1 MHSKSPVLLVGGS
14 GIVGVRAATAL
25 RKLLPDLPLAI
36 AARDHTKAATVARD
50 VGGPTTSLVVDL
62 SRDDLGLPD
71 GSTYSAIVVFLK
83 DTEMRTM
90 RYAQRAGV
98 PYIAFSDFSFDVAP
112 LLGMFVHAP
121 TRAPILPL
129 GHMLGGVATLAAL
142 HFAKELH
149 AISSI
154 DITGVVGADDTGG
167 PASRDDFERYAAGG
181 HGALVKHAG
190 AFTWLKDAAAARTIV
205 DATGTT
211 RTAYALPLL
220 DVTSLAAATPAHS
233 VRVDLAIRGADERKQ
248 HTELILDL
256 AGTRADGTD
265 ATIRVVLTDD
275 DVHARIS
282 AYGAAL
288 AIERLVD
295 GIAPGLYGPE
305 TILDPETALRRIR
318 ELGVRVDVR
327 RAMRAVAIDRYGGV
341 DTLALRSLL
350 TPAVGPDEVLLRL
363 EIVGLGAWD
372 REEREGHYA
381 EYIGNT
387 TFPYVLGWDAAGT
400 IAAVGERVTRFS
412 VGDRVFAVPFPKP
425 TGGGLYAQFAAVN
438 AEHVAPIPDGLSIE
452 QAGTMGWDALT
463 ALAGMETLQ
472 VKAGDNVMVFGASG
486 GVGHLALQLAKGRGA
501 RVFAVAS
508 GSDGVALATELG
520 ADAVVDGRKDDVLAA
535 ARRFGPIDAA
545 LFTAG
550 GEIADKATAAV
561 RDGGRIAFPNGVTPK
576 PNARFAV
583 QNFDASRTAE
593 AFAALA
599 ASRFK
604 VHVARVFPLEQAADA
619 HRALEKHYVGKLAL
633 RVS

>member
-1 MHSKSPVLLVGGS
+1 MHSKSPVLLIGGS
-14 GIVGVRAATAL
+14 GIVGVRAAAAL
-25 RKLLPDLPLAI
+25 RKLVPELPIVI
-36 AARDHTKAATVARD
+36 AGRDRAKAAAVAGET
-50 VGGPTTSLVVDL
+50 GGPTTSLVVDL
-62 SRDDLGLPD
+62 SRDDLGLPE
-71 GSTYSAIVVFLK
+71 GGTYSAIVVFLK
-83 DTEMRTM
+83 DASMRTM
-90 RYAQRAGV
+90 RYAQNAGV
-98 PYIAFSDFSFDVAP
+98 PYVAFSDFAFDVAP

-121 TRAPILPL
+121 SRAPIVPL
-129 GHMLGGVATLAAL
+129 GHMLGGIATLAAL
-142 HFAKELH
+142 HYAKELH
-149 AISSI
+149 VVSSI
-154 DITGVVGADDTGG
+154 DITGVVGTDDTGG
-167 PASRDDFERYAAGG
+167 PAARDDFERYAAGG
-181 HGALVKHAG
+181 HGALVKRDG
-190 AFTWLKDAAAARTIV
+190 AFTWLKDEAAARTIV
-205 DATGTT
+205 DATGIE

-220 DVTSLAAATPAHS
+220 DVTSLAAATTAHS
-233 VRVDLAIRGADERKQ
+233 VRVDLAIRGADERQ
-248 HTELILDL
+248 SHTELIIDL
-256 AGTRADGTD
+256 AGTRDDGT
-265 ATIRVVLTDD
+265 AAAIRVVLTDD

-381 EYIGNT
+381 DYIGKT
-387 TFPYVLGWDAAGT
+387 AFPYVLGWDGAGT

-412 VGDRVFAVPFPKP
+412 VGDRVYAVPFPKP
-425 TGGGLYAQFAAVN
+425 NGGGLYAQYASVN
-438 AEHVAPIPDGLSIE
+438 ADHVAHVPHGLSIE
-452 QAGTMGWDALT
+452 QAGAMGWDALT
-463 ALAGMETLQ
+463 ALAGMDTLQ
-472 VKAGDNVMVFGASG
+472 VKEGEKVMVFGASG

-501 RVFAVAS
+501 RVFAVVS
-508 GSDGVALATELG
+508 GSDGLALAKRLG
-520 ADAVVDGRKDDVLAA
+520 ADAVVDGRKEDVVAA

-550 GEIADKATAAV
+550 GEIADRATAAV
-561 RDGGRIAFPNGVTPK
+561 RDGGRIAFPNGVTPAPK
-576 PNARFAV
+576 ARFAV
-583 QNFDASRTAE
+583 QSFDASRTAE
-593 AFAALA
+593 AFASLA
-599 ASRFK
+599 ASRFE
-604 VHVARVFPLEQAADA
+604 VHVDRVYPLEQVADA